1 MSEYKEYTV
10 TTESLELTDA
20 VWDALLTEGSNLTTI
35 PIRAVEVAN
44 ERPENPLNTSY
55 WLTDREA
62 EFLRQDP
69 RVSDV
74 QDLSIFKPQKLA
86 FQTGTFDKTTNETGP
101 KVNWGLLRHSKPA
114 NVYGTSLLDPGGTY
128 DYVLDGSNVDVVI
141 IDSGIQANHPEFLY
155 PDGSGASR
163 VNLVDWFAVSGV
175 SGSMPSG
182 FYQDYDG
189 HGTHVAATVAGL
201 NFGWAKNARI
211 YSIKLEGLK
220 APSDPGSGF
229 DVDTAFDVLIG
240 WHNNK
245 TNGRPTVVVNS
256 WGYGV
261 FHRADLEAFS
271 FGLDESETL
280 YAINGGAY
288 RGVTWEGTVLDTAK
302 GHTGALVAPST
313 YRYPFRVAAV
323 DADIRTGAEA
333 GILFVNAAGNEYIK
347 IDVQGGIDYNNYITT
362 DFGAFTY
369 HRGGTPGASITA
381 RESVF
386 TVGSID
392 HQTVT
397 GTSTERKS
405 NFSNSGPGV
414 TVYAAGSRIMS
425 AMSQVNDDNSNYPYF
440 LNGSFKQQLLSGT
453 SMAAPQIAG
462 IAALVYQMH
471 PDWTPR
477 QVINFIKDKSFSSLF
492 KTDLTNDYTNVHSV
506 HGGANLIAYVPMAS
520 QRKFSFQRA
529 TV

>member
-10 TTESLELTDA
+10 TTESPELTDA
-20 VWDALLTEGSNLTTI
+20 VWDALLNDGSNLTTI
-35 PIRAVEVAN
+35 PIRPVEVAN
-44 ERPENPLNTSY
+44 ERPNNPLNTSY

-62 EFLRQDP
+62 EFLREDP
-69 RVSDV
+69 RVVDV
-74 QDLSIFKPQKLA
+74 QDLNTFKPHKLA
-86 FQTGTFDKTTNETGP
+86 FQVGTFDKTTTETGP
-101 KVNWGLLRHSKPA
+101 KANWGLLRHSKTD
-114 NVYGTSLLDPGGTY
+114 NIYGTSLLDPGGTY

-155 PDGSGASR
+155 SDGSGASR
-163 VNLVDWFAVSGV
+163 VNPIDWFAVSGV
-175 SGSMPSG
+175 SGSMLLG
-182 FYQDYDG
+182 FYQDFDG

-201 NFGWAKNARI
+201 TFGWAKNARI

-220 APSDPGSGF
+220 APRDTGNGF
-229 DVDTAFDVLIG
+229 DIATAFDVLIG

-256 WGYGV
+256 WGYGI

-280 YAINGGAY
+280 YQINGGVY
-288 RGVTWEGTVLDTAK
+288 RGTPWEGTVLDPAK
-302 GHTGALVAPST
+302 GHTGVLVAPST

-333 GILFVNAAGNEYIK
+333 GILFVNAAGNEFIK
-347 IDVQGGIDYNNYITT
+347 IDVQGGVDYNNYIST
-362 DFGAFTY
+362 DFGPFTY

-381 RESVF
+381 RESVA

-397 GTSTERKS
+397 GSSVERKS

-414 TVYAAGSRIMS
+414 TVYAAGSRILS
-425 AMSQVNDDNSNYPYF
+425 AMSQVNDDNSNIPYF

-477 QVINFIKDKSFSSLF
+477 QVINFMRDKAFPSLY
-492 KTDLTNDYTNVHSV
+492 KSDLTNDYTNVHSV
-506 HGGANLIAYVPMAS
+506 HGGGNLIAYVPMAS
-520 QRKFSFQRA
+520 QRKFSFLRA